1 MKRIATAFFVYFCI
15 TVQLYAEECDVH
27 YSKELGIE
35 YPATEFNLFDE
46 FLLDLSKLP
55 QLDPPVKNLS
65 SNPVYRAYIAP
76 SDTTIMIFLTE
87 DRVTFFKLCSSRDEC
102 NSFARVYYID
112 SLIVE
117 EFRRLHSA
125 GVLPGTATEADSMV
139 RHAIQMMK
147 SAMPSVDNISLSGCV
162 YNLYKPTGDSDKGGR
177 VMSTAGLCV
186 YEDKDGTISFC
197 GLVDSVRQCPELFQE
212 EAPLSLRSPAVRAA
226 LPGMQFRAFD
236 MNGNL
241 IRSGKWREE
250 YADEFR
256 SPAIVRFE
264 NGLAVSLPRK
274 KVH

>member
-1 MKRIATAFFVYFCI
+1 MKKLAIALFVYFCMI
-15 TVQLYAEECDVH
+15 VQLHAEECEVH
-27 YSKELGIE
+27 HHKELGIE

-76 SDTTIMIFLTE
+76 SDSTIMIVLTE
-87 DRVTFFKLCSSRDEC
+87 DRVTFFKLCSSREEC
-102 NSFARVYYID
+102 NGFARVYYID

-125 GVLPGTATEADSMV
+125 GVLPGTAAEADSMI

-147 SAMPSVDNISLSGCV
+147 SGMPSVDNISLSGCV

-197 GLVDSVRQCPELFQE
+197 GLVDSVSRCPQLFQQE
-212 EAPLSLRSPAVRAA
+212 EPPPLKLPVLRAA
-226 LPGMQFRAFD
+226 LPGMYFRAYD
-236 MNGNL
+236 MNGNF
-241 IRSGKWREE
+241 IRSGTWREGS
-250 YADEFR
+250 ADEFR
-256 SPAIVRFE
+256 APTIIRFE
-264 NGLAVSLPRK
+264 DGYTFPLYSPKNR
-274 KVH
+274 